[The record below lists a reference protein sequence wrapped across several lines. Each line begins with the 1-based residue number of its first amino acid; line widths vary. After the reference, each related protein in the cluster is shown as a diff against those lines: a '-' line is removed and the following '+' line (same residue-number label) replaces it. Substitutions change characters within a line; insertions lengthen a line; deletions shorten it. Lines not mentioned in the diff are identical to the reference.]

1 MLWYGPVPEASPTPR
16 SIRPGKRLPSML
28 KFSATLYDTIQPL
41 ASDQDIRISDI
52 HQVIIPEEVPS

>member
-1 MLWYGPVPEASPTPR
+1 
-16 SIRPGKRLPSML
+16 ML